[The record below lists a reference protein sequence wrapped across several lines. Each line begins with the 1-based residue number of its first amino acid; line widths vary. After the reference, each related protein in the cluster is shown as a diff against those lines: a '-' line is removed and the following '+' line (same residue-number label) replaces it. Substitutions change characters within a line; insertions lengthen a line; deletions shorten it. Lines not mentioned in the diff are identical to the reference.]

1 MDASVSPVGAG
12 TVIPSEGTYKE
23 GSTVTL
29 NASPDGEYSFD
40 RWSGDA
46 SGTSSSIE
54 IQVDGNK
61 NVVANF
67 VLRKYEL
74 LLSVV
79 GEGEITET
87 IVNTGKRTDYDSGTL
102 VRLEAVP
109 AYGYYFSGWSF
120 DASGEINPVE
130 INIDRPKN
138 VRATFKKLSYELLV
152 KAQGEGTVT
161 EEIINTSKSTDYE
174 YETTVRLTA
183 TPEEGSDFIEWEDSG
198 AMTELN
204 PFDIIITE
212 PKVITAI
219 FEYDLFNT
227 GVGKWKIRR
236 PKESQKTLYFNVY
249 SIIFNRN
256 RSFRLNY
263 SSGQIS
269 GTYSVNSNSNITLNN
284 YGSLSNV
291 QINQGQISFNINIT
305 GLFQFNVVGN
315 RVQTYQQNKT
325 HIPDQNF
332 EQALIDAGYD
342 TTIDTYIDD
351 SSMLAVSQLDLS
363 DRQITDFTGL
373 EEFVNL
379 TDLNLSGNTV
389 TSVPLVNLNKLT
401 TLNLSNTGLTELDLS
416 QNSNITSL
424 NLSGNSALSCVKV
437 NSQIYQQVPSGWTYD
452 STTSL
457 ELECDCPT
465 LSLIS
470 GTSSQTLCEG
480 EAMQPLVYEF
490 GGTGT
495 TINILNLNNYRLQSS
510 INSGT
515 LTISGTPMLNQSNS
529 YSFSVFTSDG
539 NANCSQVSK
548 TFTLSRNPNSPSLIL
563 DSGSYAQSIS
573 ADAQSTSPGAIGA
586 IVVTYG
592 GTATGLTITG
602 LPSSLQITQ
611 SGQTYTIQGNII
623 TAGTY
628 NGIITS
634 VSSGGCSEITRSI
647 QIIVADLVSNIAFD
661 GGTCKCAN
669 ASAGDKTIINGT
681 TYTVVDN
688 TTIAG
693 QIAAGNVNLCTTL
706 VTNMDELFD
715 DNSSFNSNISFWDT
729 SNVTS
734 MDTTFAGASSFN
746 QDIGNWDTSKV
757 IYMNEMFVGA
767 SSFNQ
772 NIGSWDTSNVT
783 NMSGTMSGTTF
794 NQDIGSWDTSKVTDM
809 QWMFHNSNFNQDIGS
824 WNTSSVTNMSQ
835 MFWSSNFNQDI
846 GSWNTSSVTNM
857 KWMFLDSYF
866 NQNIGSWNTSS
877 VTNMSYMFAVSDFNQ
892 DIGAWNTSSV
902 TDMSGMFFNS
912 NFNQD
917 IGSWNTSSVTNMSDM
932 FYNSNFNQ
940 DIGSWNTS
948 SVTNMQYMFYDSYF
962 NQNITGWCVTNITSE
977 PTRFATLSSL
987 TNANKPVWG
996 TCP

>member
-198 AMTELN
+198 AITELN

-236 PKESQKTLYFNVY
+236 PPQSQKALYFNVY

-269 GTYSVNSNSNITLNN
+269 GTYSVTSNSNITLNN

-332 EQALIDAGYD
+332 EQALIDGGYD

-351 SSMLAVSQLDLS
+351 SSMLGVTQLDLS
-363 DRQITDFTGL
+363 NRQITDFTGL

-379 TDLNLSGNTV
+379 TDLNLSGNAV

-465 LSLIS
+465 LSLTS

-495 TINILNLNNYRLQSS
+495 TINILNLIFSGLQSS

-515 LTISGTPMLNQSNS
+515 LTIAEKHSNELS
-529 YSFSVFTSDG
+529 ALMITYPSTHGVFESSIKEINSIIHQHGGQVYMDG
-539 NANCSQVSK
+539 ANMNAQVG
-548 TFTLSRNPNSPSLIL
+548 L
-563 DSGSYAQSIS
+563 
-573 ADAQSTSPGAIGA
+573 TSPGAIGA
-586 IVVTYG
+586 DVCHLNLHKTF
-592 GTATGLTITG
+592 AITG

-757 IYMNEMFVGA
+757 IYMNEMFAGA

>member
-1 MDASVSPVGAG
+1 MFSVSLLTSCTKEFVLDASVSPVGAG
-12 TVIPSEGTYKE
+12 TVFPSEGTYKE
-23 GSTVTL
+23 GSSVTL
-29 NASPDGEYSFD
+29 NATPSGEYLFD

-46 SGTSSSIE
+46 SGTSSSID

-120 DASGEINPVE
+120 DASGETNPVE
-130 INIDRPKN
+130 INIDRPKS
-138 VRATFKKLSYELLV
+138 VRATFKKLSYELRVL
-152 KAQGEGTVT
+152 KQGEGTFT

-198 AMTELN
+198 ATTELN

-212 PKVITAI
+212 PKVITAV

-236 PKESQKTLYFNVY
+236 PKASQKILGFNVY

-269 GTYSVNSNSNITLNN
+269 GTFSVTSNSNIRLNN

-291 QINQGQISFNINIT
+291 QINQGQISFNLNIT

-332 EQALIDAGYD
+332 EQALIDGGYD

-351 SSMLAVSQLDLS
+351 SSMLGVTQLDLS
-363 DRQITDFTGL
+363 NRQITDFTGL

-379 TDLNLSGNTV
+379 TDLNLSGNAV

-437 NSQIYQQVPSGWTYD
+437 SQQIYQQVPLGWIYD
-452 STTSL
+452 STTSF

-465 LSLIS
+465 LSLTS
-470 GTSSQTLCEG
+470 GTSSQTLCDG
-480 EAMQPLVYEF
+480 DAMESLVYDF

-495 TINILNLNNYRLQSS
+495 TINVGTMPSGLLSS
-510 INSGT
+510 VNSGT
-515 LTISGTPMLNQSNS
+515 LTISGTPVFTNND
-529 YSFSVFTSDG
+529 YSFSVFTTDG
-539 NANCSQVSK
+539 NTNCSQVSQ
-548 TFTLSRNPNSPSLIL
+548 TVTLSKNQNSPSLTL
-563 DSGSYAQSIS
+563 DSGSYNQTITLGDSM
-573 ADAQSTSPGAIGA
+573 QP

-592 GTATGLTITG
+592 GATSSLTITG
-602 LPSSLQITQ
+602 LPYTQ
-611 SGQTYTIQGNII
+611 SGNTVTINK
-623 TAGTY
+623 TFTAAGTY
-628 NGIITS
+628 SGTITT
-634 VSSGGCSEITRSI
+634 VSSGGCSEITQNIAVTVNAPVVTNTGGTTTGGTTSGGTT
-647 QIIVADLVSNIAFD
+647 ASNIAFD

-669 ASAGDKTIINGT
+669 STVGDTEVINGT

-688 TTIAG
+688 STIAA
-693 QIAAGNVNLCTTL
+693 QISAGNYNLCTTL
-706 VTNMDELFD
+706 VTIMSSLFAG
-715 DNSSFNSNISFWDT
+715 NNSFNFNIGFWDT
-729 SNVTS
+729 SNVTTMGDLFQS
-734 MDTTFAGASSFN
+734 ADNFNQDISGWDTSKVTIMANTFKYARRFNQNIGSWDVSSVTTMSVMFFEADNFN
-746 QDIGNWDTSKV
+746 QDIGNWDTS
-757 IYMNEMFVGA
+757 
-767 SSFNQ
+767 
-772 NIGSWDTSNVT
+772 NVT
-783 NMSGTMSGTTF
+783 NMYAMF
-794 NQDIGSWDTSKVTDM
+794 NSA
-809 QWMFHNSNFNQDIGS
+809 N
-824 WNTSSVTNMSQ
+824 
-835 MFWSSNFNQDI
+835 
-846 GSWNTSSVTNM
+846 
-857 KWMFLDSYF
+857 
-866 NQNIGSWNTSS
+866 
-877 VTNMSYMFAVSDFNQ
+877 DFNQ
-892 DIGAWNTSSV
+892 DL
-902 TDMSGMFFNS
+902 
-912 NFNQD
+912 
-917 IGSWNTSSVTNMSDM
+917 
-932 FYNSNFNQ
+932 
-940 DIGSWNTS
+940 
-948 SVTNMQYMFYDSYF
+948 
-962 NQNITGWCVTNITSE
+962 TG
-977 PTRFATLSSL
+977 
-987 TNANKPVWG
+987 
-996 TCP
+996 